1 MASEYTTNFN
11 LDLYTDT
18 DKPNLRDQY
27 NGAMRKVDAQL
38 LVNSNNTTSALAAAQ
53 QANEIVND
61 LKTNEISAIKS
72 NIAKNADGLANAN
85 DKITVNQNSIRTL
98 QTSINDISD
107 DLANANDKIS
117 DGLANANDKITVNQ
131 NSIKT
136 LQTSINDIFPIT
148 SSKIAAGAVTRD
160 KLDSQALESLLRGA
174 SIRHFD
180 SEDSNA
186 DNTGLVCP
194 NTSHIRGYYIP
205 ELTLLVVEATMKK
218 TDMGKSYIVGKTG
231 IKLPNYIPNP
241 TKATIKFGCAVGYSS
256 SSDFAGWT
264 GFGMRKDLSLGVNTL
279 IENATDFATMSPC
292 IVFLRA
298 FGVD

>member
-38 LVNSNNTTSALAAAQ
+38 LVNSNNTTSALTAAQ

-72 NIAKNADGLANAN
+72 NIAVNAESIAKNAESIAKNADGLANAN
-85 DKITVNQNSIRTL
+85 DKIT
-98 QTSINDISD
+98 
-107 DLANANDKIS
+107 A
-117 DGLANANDKITVNQ
+117 NQ

-136 LQTSINDIFPIT
+136 LQSSVSANTSDITDLKTTVASQQTSIDDIFPIT

-174 SIRHFD
+174 SIRYFD
-180 SEDSNA
+180 NKDSSA

-194 NTSHIRGYYIP
+194 GTSNIKGYYIP
-205 ELTLLVVEATMKK
+205 ELTLLVIQARMNKN
-218 TDMGKSYIVGKTG
+218 DLGRSYNDGETG

-241 TKATIKFGCAVGYSS
+241 TKVSIEFGCAIGYSS
-256 SSDFAGWT
+256 TSDFVSWT
-264 GFGMRKDLSLGVNTL
+264 GFGMRKDLSIGVNSFNA
-279 IENATDFATMSPC
+279 NATDFITMSPC

>member
-38 LVNSNNTTSALAAAQ
+38 LVNSNNTTSALTAAQ

-72 NIAKNADGLANAN
+72 NIAENAESIAKNADGLANAN
-85 DKITVNQNSIRTL
+85 DKIT
-98 QTSINDISD
+98 
-107 DLANANDKIS
+107 A
-117 DGLANANDKITVNQ
+117 NQ

-136 LQTSINDIFPIT
+136 LQSSVSANTSDITNLKTTVASQQTSIDDIFPIT

-174 SIRHFD
+174 SIRYFD
-180 SEDSNA
+180 NKDSSA

-194 NTSHIRGYYIP
+194 STSNIRGYYIP
-205 ELTLLVVEATMKK
+205 ELTLLVVQARMNS
-218 TDMGKSYIVGKTG
+218 TDLGRSYIDGETG

-241 TKATIKFGCAVGYSS
+241 TKVSIEFGCALAYSS
-256 SSDFAGWT
+256 SNDFVSWT
-264 GFGMRKDLSLGVNTL
+264 GFGMRKDLSLGVNSFPA
-279 IENATDFATMSPC
+279 NATDFITMSPC

>member
-38 LVNSNNTTSALAAAQ
+38 LVNSNNTTSALTAAQ

-72 NIAKNADGLANAN
+72 NIAVNAESIAKNADGLANAN
-85 DKITVNQNSIRTL
+85 DKIT
-98 QTSINDISD
+98 
-107 DLANANDKIS
+107 A
-117 DGLANANDKITVNQ
+117 NQ

-136 LQTSINDIFPIT
+136 LQSSINDIFPIT

-174 SIRHFD
+174 SIRYFNNKD
-180 SEDSNA
+180 SSA

-194 NTSHIRGYYIP
+194 DTSNIKGYYIP
-205 ELTLLVVEATMKK
+205 ELTLLVVQARMNK
-218 TDMGKSYIVGKTG
+218 TDLGRSYIVDETG

-241 TKATIKFGCAVGYSS
+241 TKTSIEFGCALGYSS
-256 SSDFAGWT
+256 SNDFVSWT
-264 GFGMRKDLSLGVNTL
+264 GFGMRKDLSLGVNSL
-279 IENATDFATMSPC
+279 IENATDFITMSPC

>member
-38 LVNSNNTTSALAAAQ
+38 LVNSNNTTSALTAAQ
-53 QANEIVND
+53 QANEIVNE

-72 NIAKNADGLANAN
+72 NIAENAESISANTS
-85 DKITVNQNSIRTL
+85 DIT
-98 QTSINDISD
+98 
-107 DLANANDKIS
+107 DL
-117 DGLANANDKITVNQ
+117 
-131 NSIKT
+131 KT
-136 LQTSINDIFPIT
+136 AVASQQASINDIFPIT

-174 SIRHFD
+174 SIRYFD
-180 SEDSNA
+180 NKDSNA

-194 NTSHIRGYYIP
+194 DTSNIKGYYIP
-205 ELTLLVVEATMKK
+205 ELTLLVVQARMSK
-218 TDMGKSYIVGKTG
+218 TDLGRTYIEGETG

-241 TKATIKFGCAVGYSS
+241 TKTTIEFGCAIGYSS
-256 SSDFAGWT
+256 SNDFASWT
-264 GFGMRKDLSLGVNTL
+264 GFGMRKDLSVGVNTL
-279 IENATDFATMSPC
+279 IADATDFITMSPC